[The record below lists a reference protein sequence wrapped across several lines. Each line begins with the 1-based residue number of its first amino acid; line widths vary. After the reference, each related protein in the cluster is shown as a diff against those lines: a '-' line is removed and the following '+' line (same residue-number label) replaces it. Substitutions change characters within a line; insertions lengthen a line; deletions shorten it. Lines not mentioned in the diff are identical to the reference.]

1 MADHLIAPPD
11 TPLAREAGALLDAE
25 CDRELA
31 GHCRRSYQFAALI
44 ARAEAVEVDEEVLY
58 LGTLLHD
65 LGLARRYDGPE
76 RFDVRGANVVR
87 ALLLDHGMERARAEN
102 VWDVIALHAAGAI
115 AQHKSPE
122 TRIANRG
129 ISVDVR
135 GAGADVL
142 PTDAV
147 RAVLDEWPRQDFPSR
162 VHPPARRRGA
172 SAPRHRPL
180 QLVGERRRGPRARVR
195 GRRLP
200 GRPPGVRAVRVA
212 ALTRSA
218 RRPSRPGR
226 RRRR

>member
-44 ARAEAVEVDEEVLY
+44 ARAEGVEVDEEVLF

-76 RFDVRGANVVR
+76 RFDVRGANFVR

-135 GAGADVL
+135 GVGADVL

-147 RAVLDEWPRQDFPSR
+147 REVLDEWPRQDFPSAFTR
-162 VHPPARRRGA
+162 LLVDEVRAHPDTVRFSWLESVA
-172 SAPRHRPL
+172 SAHVPGFEVTDFLAVLRAS
-180 QLVGERRRGPRARVR
+180 GPFA
-195 GRRLP
+195 
-200 GRPPGVRAVRVA
+200 
-212 ALTRSA
+212 
-218 RRPSRPGR
+218 
-226 RRRR
+226 

>member
-1 MADHLIAPPD
+1 MADLLIAPPD
-11 TPLAREAGALLDAE
+11 TPLAREAEAMLDAE
-25 CDRELA
+25 CDRALA

-44 ARAEAVEVDEEVLY
+44 ASADGVEVDEEVLY

-65 LGLARRYDGPE
+65 LGLARRYDGPA

-102 VWDVIALHAAGAI
+102 VWDVIALHAAGAL

-135 GAGADVL
+135 GGGADVL

-147 RAVLDEWPRQDFPSR
+147 RAVLDEWPRHDFPSVFTR
-162 VHPPARRRGA
+162 
-172 SAPRHRPL
+172 L
-180 QLVGERRRGPRARVR
+180 LVDE
-195 GRRLP
+195 
-200 GRPPGVRAVRVA
+200 VRAHPDTVRFSWLEGIAAAHVPGFEVA
-212 ALTRSA
+212 DFLAVLRASGPFA
-218 RRPSRPGR
+218 
-226 RRRR
+226 

>member
-1 MADHLIAPPD
+1 MPDHLIAAPD
-11 TPLAREAGALLDAE
+11 TPLAREAGTLLDAE

-65 LGLARRYDGPE
+65 LGLARRHDGPE
-76 RFDVRGANVVR
+76 RFDVRGANIVR
-87 ALLLDHGMERARAEN
+87 ELLLDHGMERARAEN

-129 ISVDVR
+129 ISVDIR

-142 PTDAV
+142 PADAV
-147 RAVLDEWPRQDFPSR
+147 RAVLDEWPRQDFPSAFTR
-162 VHPPARRRGA
+162 
-172 SAPRHRPL
+172 L
-180 QLVGERRRGPRARVR
+180 LVDE
-195 GRRLP
+195 
-200 GRPPGVRAVRVA
+200 VRAHPDTVRFSWLESVA
-212 ALTRSA
+212 AA
-218 RRPSRPGR
+218 HVPGFEVADFLAVLR
-226 RRRR
+226 ASGPFA

>member
-1 MADHLIAPPD
+1 MADHLIAAPD
-11 TPLAREAGALLDAE
+11 TPLAREAGTLLDAE

-44 ARAEAVEVDEEVLY
+44 ARTDGVEVDEEVLY

-102 VWDVIALHAAGAI
+102 VWDVIALHAVGAI

-122 TRIANRG
+122 TRSANRG

-135 GAGADVL
+135 GVGADVL

-147 RAVLDEWPRQDFPSR
+147 RAVLDEWPRQDFPSAFTR
-162 VHPPARRRGA
+162 
-172 SAPRHRPL
+172 L
-180 QLVGERRRGPRARVR
+180 LVDE
-195 GRRLP
+195 
-200 GRPPGVRAVRVA
+200 VRAHPDTVRFSWLESVA
-212 ALTRSA
+212 AA
-218 RRPSRPGR
+218 HVPGFEVADFLAVLR
-226 RRRR
+226 ASGPFA

>member
-1 MADHLIAPPD
+1 MADHLVAPPD
-11 TPLAREAGALLDAE
+11 TPLAREAEALLDAE

-44 ARAEAVEVDEEVLY
+44 ARAEGVEVDEEVLY

-65 LGLARRYDGPE
+65 LGLARRYDGRE

-102 VWDVIALHAAGAI
+102 VWDVIALHATSAM

-135 GAGADVL
+135 GVGADVV

-147 RAVLDEWPRQDFPSR
+147 REVLDEWPRQDFPS
-162 VHPPARRRGA
+162 AFT
-172 SAPRHRPL
+172 
-180 QLVGERRRGPRARVR
+180 
-195 GRRLP
+195 RLLIDE
-200 GRPPGVRAVRVA
+200 VRAHPDTVRFSWLESVA
-212 ALTRSA
+212 AA
-218 RRPSRPGR
+218 HVPGFEVADFLAVLR
-226 RRRR
+226 ASGPFA